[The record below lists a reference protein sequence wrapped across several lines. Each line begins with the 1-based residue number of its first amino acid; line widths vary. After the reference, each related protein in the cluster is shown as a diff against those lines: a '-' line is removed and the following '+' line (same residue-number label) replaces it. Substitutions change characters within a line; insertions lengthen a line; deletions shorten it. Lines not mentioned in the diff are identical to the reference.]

1 MGQRLKRS
9 SLFFGQVAGGQKPE
23 QYKDTL
29 SGFYGGVG
37 AGQTGAVETLG
48 QKVQEKTQ
56 GLAGTL
62 GLTQTVDEQQPTK
75 VTTTLAEDSQFRPSV
90 DTSKP
95 IPSAVAGGAA
105 TPLPATTVTIPDKGT
120 MSDEDYLATLEKTFK
135 DAGTS
140 VEEWK
145 ASGKSAQDYLDKVLK
160 DKQEAAGKA
169 ATEAQEQVTEKK
181 LGARRE
187 ASELEKQASMYQNVL
202 ATSPGTTNVEALAS
216 LSRFFD
222 PKYATLE
229 SGLRQGEMSL
239 ARQEAIGNV
248 AAQQQAEQARAAA
261 IGEYSKQAKE
271 LGRTLQEQVGKAGEA
286 ERQRLSEFYGKGL
299 TEAEKT
305 KADIEGRI
313 GKTKGDIESRDQGE
327 FEKVSGEVSKD
338 PTYGG
343 LKNIIDA
350 INGRAG
356 DNWLRTQ
363 GNKVLEPIKQEMLSL
378 VDEANQISANPNIS
392 TKERTARLNE
402 VKGKIKA
409 VRSKVAGQLAAF
421 LGDTNTQ
428 PGDALDAAEQ
438 IMAGGFID
446 DLSPEQKAVIIA
458 RIEKQPHINTF
469 DKNNLSSPE
478 KLAKIYKAFGGAISE
493 RDLIR
498 AAYIKQNRIYGDAV
512 APIPKEYQDNSEQY
526 KTYESEKS
534 RLRRTGYTGTL

>member
-1 MGQRLKRS
+1 MGQKLKKS
-9 SLFFGQVAGGQKPE
+9 SLFFGQVAGGQQPK
-23 QYKDTL
+23 QYEDTL

-37 AGQTGAVETLG
+37 AGQTEAVKTLG

-75 VTTTLAEDSQFRPSV
+75 VTTTLAPGSQFKPSV
-90 DTSKP
+90 DTSQP
-95 IPSAVAGGAA
+95 IPSAVAGGIA
-105 TPLPATTVTIPDKGT
+105 TPLPATTVTVPEKGA

-140 VEEWK
+140 IEEWK
-145 ASGKSAQDYLDKVLK
+145 TSGKSAQEYLDKVLK

-229 SGLRQGEMSL
+229 SGLKQGEMSL

-248 AAQQQAEQARAAA
+248 TAQQQAEQARAAA

-271 LGRTLQEQVGKAGEA
+271 LGQTLQEQVGKAGEA

-305 KADIEGRI
+305 KADIEGKI
-313 GKTKGDIESRDQGE
+313 GKTKGDIETREREELKTVSTQIADDKTYQGIN
-327 FEKVSGEVSKD
+327 
-338 PTYGG
+338 
-343 LKNIIDA
+343 NIINA
-350 INGRAG
+350 ISGRSSN
-356 DNWLRTQ
+356 NWLNTQ
-363 GNKVLEPIKQEMLSL
+363 GNKVLAPLKQEMIKYG
-378 VDEANQISANPNIS
+378 DEAEQIATSVLLSPQEK
-392 TKERTARLNE
+392 TKRLKELQSKIKNVRSRVGAELASFLNE
-402 VKGKIKA
+402 QNPK
-409 VRSKVAGQLAAF
+409 
-421 LGDTNTQ
+421 
-428 PGDALDAAEQ
+428 DALDAAEM
-438 IMAGGFID
+438 IAYGGFVD
-446 DLSPEQKAVIIA
+446 DLSENQKKFIRD
-458 RIEKQPHINTF
+458 RILKDMHVELR
-469 DKNNLSSPE
+469 DKNNISTPE
-478 KLAKIYKAFGGAISE
+478 KLQSIYRAFGGTEDILGMLRAKQEGKEVKRKEE
-493 RDLIR
+493 RSR
-498 AAYIKQNRIYGDAV
+498 
-512 APIPKEYQDNSEQY
+512 E
-526 KTYESEKS
+526 ES
-534 RLRRTGYTGTL
+534 LG